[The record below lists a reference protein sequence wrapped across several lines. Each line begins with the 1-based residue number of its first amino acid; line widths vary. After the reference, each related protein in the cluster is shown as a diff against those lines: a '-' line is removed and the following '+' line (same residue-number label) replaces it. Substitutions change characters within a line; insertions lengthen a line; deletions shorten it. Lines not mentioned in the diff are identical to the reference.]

1 MVWYGM
7 VPYHYHNDMYLQSFI
22 ERNNQQ
28 ASTSRQQQ
36 GPAAIEELSVL
47 DETVV
52 VESQQNG
59 DDVGDGDGDGDG
71 ADDNDPNAIVTQ
83 GFGVTH
89 PRQKRLIQQRQ
100 VTQQDKAAEA
110 LSCLLPTDPLAT
122 AVSQFQQHVPFS
134 ASAQRDWNALNEA
147 LTALQEQLKPPKA
160 LQAKA
165 KFLLKDDISRTYRQP
180 FESKHLYLHKAA
192 YEANDPIED
201 RSTVVIGQDFVFA
214 GIWDGHGG
222 PQCAEFTQKTVFEHF
237 AASYRELHRHLPSQR
252 IPTALKQA
260 FLRTNREY
268 YQYARTQN
276 ERQAYFAGTCAVAC
290 FLDLSDDTGAVT
302 TYTANLG
309 DSRAVMG
316 TLQPTGVWQTRAL
329 SVDHTADNLL
339 ERQRIQA
346 LHPHDPHVVAD
357 LSKLHNNHDESDEV
371 SQPAPLEPPDWRV
384 KKMAAFTRSIGD
396 LQLKEKNTSALF
408 NSYMPPGNRIIPRP
422 GILPHKDAV
431 TPTPPYI
438 STEAEVEI
446 VDLPDGVPSAT
457 ATRLGASTTLSPP
470 QPSFIIIACDG
481 VWDEMTSEE
490 AVDCVGDLLSQY
502 PRSTST
508 TATPEQRVNIAELFI
523 EKVLEQVVERLRETD
538 EEEKDLTLAELK
550 KRPKGKETD
559 WSRSLLHDDIT
570 VVIIQLGSSKSF
582 YRGRRGRSGRGLGG
596 KNASMTSIKSLQKAM
611 LRQNAHR
618 GADPLRALQETL
630 KRDDPERKQVDQQIV
645 DMMDFFEG
653 MNIRHLVGGVHIVLS
668 FSSSATGR
676 SLGRARLALLNSFQT
691 ACAMLTANFV
701 QCLGCRWQW
710 DLGSRRNWSFD
721 QSSHADQRQRGRCQY
736 SL

>member
-1 MVWYGM
+1 
-7 VPYHYHNDMYLQSFI
+7 MYLQSFI

-28 ASTSRQQQ
+28 ASSTSSRQQQ
-36 GPAAIEELSVL
+36 GPSANEELSVL

-52 VESQQNG
+52 LELESQQN
-59 DDVGDGDGDGDG
+59 DN
-71 ADDNDPNAIVTQ
+71 DDNNNDTNVIITQ
-83 GFGVTH
+83 GFGMTH
-89 PRQKRLIQQRQ
+89 PRRKRLQLIQQRQ
-100 VTQQDKAAEA
+100 EGQQDKAMSM
-110 LSCLLPTDPLAT
+110 LSLPTDKLST
-122 AVSQFQQHVPFS
+122 AVSKFEQHVPFS
-134 ASAQRDWNALNEA
+134 ASAQRDWNALNDQ
-147 LTALQEQLKPPKA
+147 LTDLQQQLKPPKT

-165 KFLLKDDISRTYRQP
+165 KFLLQDNISPAYRQP
-180 FESKHLYLHKAA
+180 FQSKHLYLHKAT

-201 RSTVVIGQDFVFA
+201 RSSVVIGQDFVFA

-222 PQCAEFTQKTVFEHF
+222 PQCAEFTQQTVFEHF
-237 AASYRELHRHLPSQR
+237 AKAYRELHQHVPSQR

-260 FLRTNREY
+260 FLTTNREY
-268 YQYARTQN
+268 YQFARAQN
-276 ERQAYFAGTCAVAC
+276 QRQAYFAGTCAVAC

-302 TYTANLG
+302 LYTANLG

-316 TLQPTGVWQTRAL
+316 TLLATGTWQTRAL
-329 SVDHTADNLL
+329 SVDHTAENLI

-357 LSKLHNNHDESDEV
+357 LSKLHNNHDQSNVDT
-371 SQPAPLEPPDWRV
+371 QPPATPEPPDWRV

-408 NSYMPPGNRIIPRP
+408 NSYVPPGSRIIPRP

-446 VDLPDGVPSAT
+446 VDLPAGIPTTT
-457 ATRLGASTTLSPP
+457 ATRFGASTTLSSP
-470 QPSFIIIACDG
+470 QPSFVIIACDG

-508 TATPEQRVNIAELFI
+508 AATPEQQVNIAELFI

-550 KRPKGKETD
+550 KRPRGKETD

-570 VVIIQLGSSKSF
+570 VVIIQLGSSKAF
-582 YRGRRGRSGRGLGG
+582 YRGRRGRSGRGLGS
-596 KNASMTSIKSLQKAM
+596 KNASMTSLKSLQKAM
-611 LRQNAHR
+611 LRQNSHR

-630 KRDDPERKQVDQQIV
+630 KRDDPERKKVDQQIV

-653 MNIRHLVGGVHIVLS
+653 MNIRHLVGSTCFVSL
-668 FSSSATGR
+668 FF
-676 SLGRARLALLNSFQT
+676 LGRLF
-691 ACAMLTANFV
+691 
-701 QCLGCRWQW
+701 
-710 DLGSRRNWSFD
+710 
-721 QSSHADQRQRGRCQY
+721 
-736 SL
+736 SLCVCVCV